1 MWLRPGRIHPGRFLS
16 SCESVKPDELIQQ
29 WDRLRTDIPT
39 AKGETGRK
47 GGGFQPQQSRQSC
60 PVSADDSAV
69 TAGVG
74 QRSWPV
80 PLDTRRPPLGQPRM
94 SPGPARGPLGRR
106 NNAPVWEPLPYND
119 HFISNHIN
127 KPIFSFLHFS
137 RDKDCWK
144 WTWSLKLV
152 HLSW

>member
-1 MWLRPGRIHPGRFLS
+1 MNLGRTLSSPWPLKIHILLTCTVHSCHPESLRSPNSSQRQRERLEPKVSPISHRTWPSPGGIHPGRFLS

-74 QRSWPV
+74 QRS
-80 PLDTRRPPLGQPRM
+80 
-94 SPGPARGPLGRR
+94 
-106 NNAPVWEPLPYND
+106 
-119 HFISNHIN
+119 
-127 KPIFSFLHFS
+127 
-137 RDKDCWK
+137 
-144 WTWSLKLV
+144 
-152 HLSW
+152 